1 MSTLTRQNILSIIKS
16 EGVRFIDLWFTDI
29 IGIVK
34 SVTIPATE
42 IENVLDNGSHFDGS
56 SIEGFARVAESD
68 MVLWPDLNTFAILP
82 WTPADERVARLICT
96 VYTPTGEPFIGDPR
110 TALIRNLQQAEA
122 EGYTFKTGM
131 ELEFFLF
138 PRDAQGKP
146 IICPPADDYA
156 AYFDMSPEKIQ
167 SIRRK
172 MLATLAEMGIK
183 ADSVHSEIGYG
194 QHEIDFQYSDALDTA
209 DNILTARIVIR
220 TIARQHGLH
229 CTFMPRPSN
238 EFPGSGM
245 HTHQSLHDP
254 ATGENVFVD
263 TSDEYNLSITAR
275 RFLAGQLAHAR
286 AMCAILAPLVNSYKR
301 LGTSFEAP
309 TNVTWAHVN
318 RAALIRVP
326 STAPGKESHT
336 RLELRCP
343 DPSANPYLAM
353 LVMLAG
359 GMDGIHNETS
369 LAEPLE
375 ESVVPR
381 GRPRRIAV
389 LPTSLGEALEALRE
403 DDVIMNALG
412 PYISD
417 RYLEAKRQE
426 FAAYSRQVT
435 SWELDNYLSR
445 F

>member
-1 MSTLTRQNILSIIKS
+1 MSTLTRQDILSTIKS
-16 EGVRFIDLWFTDI
+16 ENVRFIDLWFTDI

-122 EGYTFKTGM
+122 EGYAFKTGM

-146 IICPPADDYA
+146 IIRPPVDDYA
-156 AYFDMSPEKIQ
+156 AYFDMVPEQIQ

-172 MLATLAEMGIK
+172 MLATLAEMGIR

-220 TIARQHGLH
+220 TIARQYGLH

-254 ATGENVFVD
+254 TTGENVFVD
-263 TSDEYNLSITAR
+263 TSDEYNLSATAR

-286 AMCAILAPLVNSYKR
+286 AMCAILAPLV
-301 LGTSFEAP
+301 
-309 TNVTWAHVN
+309 
-318 RAALIRVP
+318 
-326 STAPGKESHT
+326 
-336 RLELRCP
+336 
-343 DPSANPYLAM
+343 
-353 LVMLAG
+353 
-359 GMDGIHNETS
+359 
-369 LAEPLE
+369 
-375 ESVVPR
+375 
-381 GRPRRIAV
+381 
-389 LPTSLGEALEALRE
+389 
-403 DDVIMNALG
+403 
-412 PYISD
+412 
-417 RYLEAKRQE
+417 
-426 FAAYSRQVT
+426 
-435 SWELDNYLSR
+435 
-445 F
+445 